1 MSDVCDISLHRKKE
15 NEAKE
20 IINYSDEEA
29 ELHAG
34 EVGVSPRPM
43 ETKNE
48 IENKFS
54 WTSLQYMHSD
64 GLSNSERKFFVC
76 FSVRTRR
83 SAGSS
88 VYGVAE

>member
-43 ETKNE
+43 ETK
-48 IENKFS
+48 
-54 WTSLQYMHSD
+54 
-64 GLSNSERKFFVC
+64 
-76 FSVRTRR
+76 
-83 SAGSS
+83 
-88 VYGVAE
+88 